1 MIGSQCE
8 LRAVR
13 SLVTIRYLG
22 KPGVELPTVIFSELI
37 TESEGESEGVGCV
50 SGVKPVNIGCA
61 NNPARSKFHGS
72 KNIFKASTRVVTGKG
87 SRTIY
92 WQHYIMLYTV

>member
-1 MIGSQCE
+1 MGSQCE

-50 SGVKPVNIGCA
+50 SKC
-61 NNPARSKFHGS
+61 
-72 KNIFKASTRVVTGKG
+72 KACE
-87 SRTIY
+87 Y
-92 WQHYIMLYTV
+92 WMCGQPGPL